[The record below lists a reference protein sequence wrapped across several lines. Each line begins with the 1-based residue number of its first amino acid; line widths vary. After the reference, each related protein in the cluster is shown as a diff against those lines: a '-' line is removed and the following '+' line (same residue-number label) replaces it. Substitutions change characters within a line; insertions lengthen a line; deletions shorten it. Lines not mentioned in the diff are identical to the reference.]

1 MARSKDQNFLLL
13 NKDTSKEAEMSALLE
28 HTISVFMAFFAIM
41 NPIANTAVFASLSEH
56 LSDERRVCSAKR
68 AIMLAFIIVSAFAIL
83 GQSLFELFGISITAF
98 RLAGGILIFIIGY
111 HMLNGQSS
119 HLHNNEEASLDDIS
133 ISPLAVPILAGPG
146 TIATAMNYSM
156 GSWEEALITVFAFFL
171 LSLVTLACFISS
183 SKILKALGEDALNI
197 ITRLMG
203 LILCVIGIQMFIDG
217 YLSIHA

>member
-1 MARSKDQNFLLL
+1 MNV
-13 NKDTSKEAEMSALLE
+13 LLE

-56 LSDERRVCSAKR
+56 LNDEKRVRSAKK
-68 AIMLAFIIVSAFAIL
+68 AIVIAFIIVSTFALL
-83 GQSLFELFGISITAF
+83 GQSLFNLFGISITAF

-111 HMLNGQSS
+111 HMLNGEGS
-119 HLHNNEEASLDDIS
+119 HLHNVQSSSHDDIS
-133 ISPLAVPILAGPG
+133 ISPLAVPVLAGPG

-156 GSWEEALITVFAFFL
+156 GSWEEAFITILAFML
-171 LSLVTLACFISS
+171 LCGVTLVSFISS
-183 SKILKALGEDALNI
+183 SKILKVLGDDALSI

-217 YLSIHA
+217 YLNLHSS